1 MGAGLTSGLTGI
13 SQEDLTIWSGP
24 YVVILIWWYLGL
36 TSPLQHGPHQ
46 FLEKKRCHR
55 TCNITVGP
63 HSRARLRSGTM
74 LITYIQSSCTAAT
87 AALSVQVFC
96 TDRTLQA
103 GF

>member
-46 FLEKKRCHR
+46 FLEKTGAIGLAISQLVR
-55 TCNITVGP
+55 ITGQD
-63 HSRARLRSGTM
+63 S
-74 LITYIQSSCTAAT
+74 AA
-87 AALSVQVFC
+87 AQC
-96 TDRTLQA
+96 
-103 GF
+103 